1 MTEEPKDTQKLDNDA
16 QKLLYSYK
24 SQKSAG
30 SDSQLLKIEPERRRW
45 FILLGFSLLK
55 YQPYSSFPHSLL
67 T

>member
-55 YQPYSSFPHSLL
+55 YQPHSSFPHSLL